1 MSPSVIS
8 HFFKTELYLHKVCL
22 KSLRELLTI
31 IQQRVS
37 LSEFLSDKA
46 QSSCSSLRGG
56 ASRLSYRLSWQQQ
69 ENCYDFK
76 TILGYLMS
84 ARVT

>member
-46 QSSCSSLRGG
+46 HIRNLVS
-56 ASRLSYRLSWQQQ
+56 
-69 ENCYDFK
+69 
-76 TILGYLMS
+76 
-84 ARVT
+84 